1 MLCCMAFTHRG
12 RLSTNEPDGM
22 TNSYGVFQEYY
33 STHQLS
39 DQTAT
44 AISWIGSIQL
54 CFCPL
59 LGCISGPLFDAGYL
73 KHLIVVGGSIYVF
86 CMMMTSIATQY
97 WQFLLAHGIGVGLG
111 MGLIFSP
118 SVGTL
123 SHHFARSRYRTLA
136 YGCQASGSALA
147 GVIIPIM
154 LRYLFPAVGFGW
166 GMRIR
171 KSTGQDHV
179 ANSSPSS
186 GICSATTRHSSLL
199 HSIENPSPTEEDRG
213 S

>member
-1 MLCCMAFTHRG
+1 
-12 RLSTNEPDGM
+12 M

-33 STHQLS
+33 STHQLAGQS
-39 DQTAT
+39 PT

-73 KHLIVVGGSIYVF
+73 KHLIVVGGSLYVF
-86 CMMMTSIATQY
+86 CMMMTSIATEY
-97 WQFLLAHGIGVGLG
+97 WQILLAHGIGVGLG

-123 SHHFARSRYRTLA
+123 SHHFAKSRYRTLA
-136 YGCQASGSALA
+136 YGCQASGSAVA
-147 GVIIPIM
+147 GVVVPIM
-154 LRYLFPAVGFGW
+154 LRFLFPAVGFGW

-171 KSTGQDHV
+171 EWKRS
-179 ANSSPSS
+179 
-186 GICSATTRHSSLL
+186 
-199 HSIENPSPTEEDRG
+199 
-213 S
+213 

>member
-1 MLCCMAFTHRG
+1 
-12 RLSTNEPDGM
+12 M

-33 STHQLS
+33 STHQLAGQS
-39 DQTAT
+39 AT

-86 CMMMTSIATQY
+86 CMMMTSIATEY
-97 WQFLLAHGIGVGLG
+97 WQILLAHGIGVGIG

-123 SHHFARSRYRTLA
+123 SHHFAKSRYRTLA
-136 YGCQASGSALA
+136 YGCQASGSAVA
-147 GVIIPIM
+147 GVIVPIM
-154 LRYLFPAVGFGW
+154 LRFLFPAVGFGW

-171 KSTGQDHV
+171 KSEHERSEAEYLVGFLVLALVVTAFFTLSRTHPPRKKIAV
-179 ANSSPSS
+179 LSPAV
-186 GICSATTRHSSLL
+186 CESL
-199 HSIENPSPTEEDRG
+199 
-213 S
+213 